1 MTIFSPHVILHGVH
15 HSRFTDEEA
24 VAWTGGSQT
33 RVTRV
38 YWAVQTSL
46 SSPVR

>member
-15 HSRFTDEEA
+15 HSCFTDEEA
-24 VAWTGGSQT
+24 VAWRGGSQT

-38 YWAVQTSL
+38 YLAVQISL